1 MVKQFMT
8 IAEAAIEFDRSKA
21 TIARTLKEIKSM
33 PDRYDELNYIGSG
46 SKELIRT
53 ACLLDYWK
61 YADMLVTY
69 PELAPKYVPSRYE
82 MAFGITREYPT
93 AREIASEILTL
104 IRKE

>member
-1 MVKQFMT
+1 MKQFMT
-8 IAEAAIEFDRSKA
+8 VSEAAIEFDRSKA
-21 TIARTLKEIKSM
+21 TIARTLREIKSM

-61 YADMLVTY
+61 YQELLATY
-69 PELAPKYVPSRYE
+69 PELAPKYIPSRYE
-82 MAFGITREYPT
+82 MAFGITQEYPT

-104 IRKE
+104 VRRE